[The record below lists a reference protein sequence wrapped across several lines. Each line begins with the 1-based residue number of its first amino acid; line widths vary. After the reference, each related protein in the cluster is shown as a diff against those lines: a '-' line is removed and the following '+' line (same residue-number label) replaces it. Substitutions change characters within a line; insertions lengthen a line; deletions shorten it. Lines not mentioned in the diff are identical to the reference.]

1 MNQMSGSMSFKI
13 RYVNTDLLVA
23 PKGTSNSLGTLK
35 KGAVVL
41 ITEDV
46 DPYYYKVRLDN
57 GLEGY
62 IYKDAGKPEPGLSL
76 TKIASVNGTEPKET
90 TPKPAAR
97 SSNGVAPEVPAAITE
112 RRPISTVRT
121 NGTPRPRPE
130 ASAPAPSTARVV
142 GAGPG
147 ITITSAEIAVFDK
160 PGIIGRQ
167 VAKLRRGERA
177 TLLSDDGFF
186 YQVRLST
193 GIVGYIPRYAGEQS

>member
-1 MNQMSGSMSFKI
+1 MSFKI
-13 RYVNTDLLVA
+13 KYLNTDLLVA

-41 ITEDV
+41 ITEDA

-62 IYKDAGKPEPGLSL
+62 IYKDAGTTAPGLSL
-76 TKIASVNGTEPKET
+76 TKIASVNGTEPKEAA
-90 TPKPAAR
+90 PKSAAP
-97 SSNGVAPEVPAAITE
+97 SSNGVAPELPGRRPAA
-112 RRPISTVRT
+112 TVRASAAPT
-121 NGTPRPRPE
+121 PAPAPRPRPE
-130 ASAPAPSTARVV
+130 ISSSAPSTARVV

-160 PGIIGRQ
+160 PGIIGKQ
-167 VAKLRRGERA
+167 IAKLRRGERA
-177 TLLSDDGFF
+177 ALLSDDGFF
-186 YQVRLST
+186 YQIRLST